1 MPTQYKYKAIDNN
14 GSSIKGLMTAD
25 DSSQVAEYLSEHE
38 LIPINIQSIKE
49 RPSFSLKKLFK
60 KNNYEDLI
68 VFTSNLATMYRAG
81 IPLLRALSIIKIGP
95 DNSSFNKAIREIR
108 LNIQE
113 GKSLS
118 QAMAD
123 YQDIFPRVYIN
134 SIAAGEESGK
144 LEDILDELITMLEK
158 EMEITRL
165 IKSGLRYPIIV
176 LGVIGLAVIVLM
188 SYVIPKFID
197 FYASFNAQLPLPTRI
212 IIKTSTFFTNYW
224 WALIILVVVI
234 GFAIKKILSTEKG
247 KLFFDRLFLKLPIF
261 GNLIIKGNIARF
273 SLMFKILFKS
283 GLPIIKSLEILRY
296 SVKNS
301 VISLEIEKL
310 EELFRKGS
318 ESDITQEHFEFF
330 PDLSRQ
336 MMSIGLESGSLEKML
351 QEVGNHYS
359 KEVHYISKHLTAI
372 LEPILTIIIGVFV
385 LILALAIFLPMWNL
399 IKVFNAG

>member
-224 WALIILVVVI
+224 WVLIILVVVI

>member
-108 LNIQE
+108 LSIQE